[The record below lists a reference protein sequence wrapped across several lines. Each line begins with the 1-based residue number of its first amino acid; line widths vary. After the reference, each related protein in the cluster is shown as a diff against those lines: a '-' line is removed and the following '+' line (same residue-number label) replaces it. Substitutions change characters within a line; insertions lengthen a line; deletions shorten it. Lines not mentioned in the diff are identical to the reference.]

1 MPEEKTPLSP
11 TPEANQGEKAENTG
25 RRKLT
30 HGQQQRRQKSVFQY
44 ITILFGA
51 AFLLLLFTFVM
62 ERHQNELLQQ
72 QNQAQI
78 DDLQQSSVSA
88 VQSLNNLV
96 KENDTLKEQ
105 VAQLEEQLADYQDQV
120 DVLPDV
126 ISNLEHTL
134 DCTQQALDW
143 FWQIDEAYVR
153 GKYALCRSLIVEL
166 ETAPEG
172 GTPLKE
178 YLPKESATHN
188 GRFSPADRYQEIC
201 DKVF

>member
-25 RRKLT
+25 RCKLT

-62 ERHQNELLQQ
+62 ERRQNELLQQ
-72 QNQAQI
+72 QNQQQI
-78 DDLQQSSVSA
+78 DTLQQSSVSA

-96 KENDTLKEQ
+96 SENDALTEKVQALEDAK
-105 VAQLEEQLADYQDQV
+105 AQLEGKVAGLEMQNTDLTDQLDKTSRAM
-120 DVLPDV
+120 
-126 ISNLEHTL
+126 
-134 DCTQQALDW
+134 DW

-153 GKYALCRSLIVEL
+153 GKYSLCRSLIRSL
-166 ETAPEG
+166 EDAG
-172 GTPLKE
+172 LADS
-178 YLPKESATHN
+178 LPTESATDN

>member
-11 TPEANQGEKAENTG
+11 TPEASQGEKAENTG
-25 RRKLT
+25 RGKLT

-78 DDLQQSSVSA
+78 DDLQQSSISA

-96 KENDTLKEQ
+96 SENDALKEKVQ
-105 VAQLEEQLADYQDQV
+105 ELEDAKAQLEGKVAGLEMQNT
-120 DVLPDV
+120 VLTDK
-126 ISNLEHTL
+126 L
-134 DCTQQALDW
+134 DKTSRAMDW
-143 FWQIDEAYVR
+143 FWQIDEAYTR
-153 GKYALCRSLIVEL
+153 GKYSLCRSLIRSL
-166 ETAPEG
+166 EDAG
-172 GTPLKE
+172 LADS
-178 YLPKESATHN
+178 LPTESVTDN

>member
-1 MPEEKTPLSP
+1 MPEDKSPLSP
-11 TPEANQGEKAENTG
+11 TPEASQGEKAENTG
-25 RRKLT
+25 RGKLT

-78 DDLQQSSVSA
+78 DDLQQSSISA

-96 KENDTLKEQ
+96 SENDALKEKVQ
-105 VAQLEEQLADYQDQV
+105 ELEDAKAQLEGKVAG
-120 DVLPDV
+120 
-126 ISNLEHTL
+126 LEMQNTDLTDKL
-134 DCTQQALDW
+134 DKTSRAMDW
-143 FWQIDEAYVR
+143 FWQIDEAYAR
-153 GKYALCRSLIVEL
+153 GKYSLCRSLIRSL
-166 ETAPEG
+166 EDAG
-172 GTPLKE
+172 LADS
-178 YLPKESATHN
+178 LPTESTTEN

>member
-1 MPEEKTPLSP
+1 MPEDKSPLSP
-11 TPEANQGEKAENTG
+11 TPEASQGEKAENTG
-25 RRKLT
+25 RGKLT

-78 DDLQQSSVSA
+78 DDLQQSSISA

-96 KENDTLKEQ
+96 SENDALKEKVQ
-105 VAQLEEQLADYQDQV
+105 ELEDAKAQLEGKVAGLEMQNADLTDQLDKTSRAM
-120 DVLPDV
+120 
-126 ISNLEHTL
+126 
-134 DCTQQALDW
+134 DW
-143 FWQIDEAYVR
+143 FWQIDEAYAR
-153 GKYALCRSLIVEL
+153 GKYALCRSLIRSL
-166 ETAPEG
+166 EDAG
-172 GTPLKE
+172 LADS
-178 YLPKESATHN
+178 LPTESVTDN